1 MKNIDKDIEILSA
14 YVDDELSPEEIRI
27 LEEKISVSPQL
38 QKKLAELKRLKE
50 LASSSVKRLP
60 EAPYFETRLF
70 AVLEGNF
77 FKRKI
82 KKWLPVTGI
91 ATITLSLMLVLKFN
105 PEFLENMVEEQ
116 KSNLAGFYKENL
128 KPLLFAADLT
138 NKDIFNFAFY
148 NKLPLDNTKSQFLQ
162 LGSDSS
168 GKEYFEIRTAGQEN
182 ENDNFEKF
190 VRTLDLNDTQKNKF
204 DSIMSGYAEEL
215 QSQVLVNN
223 KNTVAINH
231 NLWNYRKAIA
241 ADILNFAKLSNEKA
255 MNEAMPVLFKFE
267 TPDVEKMVSS
277 VKSADDNEYIFF
289 TPDTL
294 FVDTFKF
301 DKKAFQKNME
311 VFKKDM
317 QRSMEDFKNSQ
328 ADMKEAGV
336 RLKFDS
342 TLAML
347 RKAPRVEKNI
357 NVFIDSNLCRV
368 HLNNIIIPRIEFPD
382 MDSLEAMIN
391 EATRQVRSFS
401 FTIPKLNK
409 NISKFKY
416 DVKVFPGDT
425 IRSFKFYGNGSNAD
439 SLSRLYMQH
448 FKNYNFNFPFNQDSL
463 AEWFNQNFGS
473 DSTFFGN
480 PMNLENRMKEFEEE
494 MGKFKE
500 EMDKLKKELKK
511 DSVQFKRKKS
521 VEV

>member
-14 YVDDELSPEEIRI
+14 YIDDELSPEEVRI

-38 QKKLAELKRLKE
+38 KKKLAELKQLKG
-50 LASSSVKRLP
+50 LTTSSIKRIP
-60 EAPYFETRLF
+60 ESPYFETRLF
-70 AVLEGNF
+70 AVLEGNS
-77 FKRKI
+77 FKRRI
-82 KKWLPVTGI
+82 KKWLPVTSI
-91 ATITLSLMLVLKFN
+91 VTLTLSLMLVLKFN
-105 PEFLENMVEEQ
+105 PEFLENIVEEQ

-128 KPLLFAADLT
+128 KPLLFAADL
-138 NKDIFNFAFY
+138 NNEDIFNFAFY
-148 NKLPLDNTKSQFLQ
+148 NKLPLDNTKKQYLQ

-168 GKEYFEIRTAGQEN
+168 GKEFFEIRTAGEEN
-182 ENDNFEKF
+182 NNDNFQKF
-190 VRTLDLNDTQKNKF
+190 VQTLDLNDSQKSKF
-204 DSIMSGYAEEL
+204 DSIMSDYAEQL
-215 QSQVLVNN
+215 QSQVLVND

-241 ADILNFAKLSNEKA
+241 ADILNFAKLSNVKA
-255 MNEAMPVLFKFE
+255 INDVMPTLFKFD
-267 TPDVEKMVSS
+267 TPDVERMVSS
-277 VKSADDNEYIFF
+277 VKSADDNEYIFI
-289 TPDTL
+289 TPDSL

-301 DKKAFQKNME
+301 DKKEFQK
-311 VFKKDM
+311 DM
-317 QRSMEDFKNSQ
+317 DKFREDMRKSMEDYKNSQ
-328 ADMKEAGV
+328 VEMKEATI
-336 RLKFDS
+336 RLKLDS
-342 TLAML
+342 TIARLK
-347 RKAPRVEKNI
+347 KAPKTEKNI